1 MGIQS
6 HPAPKKGKEDHPQ
19 KKKFNFFLKENPTT
33 QSHSTHSPSALKLR
47 SHELPHSENTKHL
60 SQFAES
66 LFAFCLYVCL
76 SVFRRRTRAAE
87 ESLSAFL
94 RFNSSHLRRGGF
106 TTSQSLFC
114 CCASASSS
122 RRRLWGLCTLDFWN
136 GGRLLLRM

>member
-6 HPAPKKGKEDHPQ
+6 HPAPKQGKEDPP
-19 KKKFNFFLKENPTT
+19 KKKKLKFSLRKTPPLNPTR
-33 QSHSTHSPSALKLR
+33 HTHP
-47 SHELPHSENTKHL
+47 PHSNSDHMNSHTQKTQNTCL
-60 SQFAES
+60 NSQN
-66 LFAFCLYVCL
+66 LFCAFCLYVCL

-94 RFNSSHLRRGGF
+94 RFNSSHLRTEGF